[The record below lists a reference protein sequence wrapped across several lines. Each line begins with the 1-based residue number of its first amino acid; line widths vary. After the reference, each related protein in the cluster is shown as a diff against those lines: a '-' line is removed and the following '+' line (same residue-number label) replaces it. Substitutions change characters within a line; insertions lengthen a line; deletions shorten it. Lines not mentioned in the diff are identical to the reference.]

1 MNRGQTPIA
10 TTWEETM
17 KYLLVGA
24 AVAASLAVP
33 ATAQEV
39 SLGRFFG
46 ACEDAGTD
54 TKTSVGEA
62 CIIQSIINAA
72 SAEIDG
78 VTVNT
83 LPTDWGN
90 FYDQIKA
97 SYAGGTPP
105 DIHVMHRHRVPE
117 FAGLGAVA
125 DLTDDLAGAGIDV
138 SDWAP
143 AALDAVSLDGGIYG
157 VPMDFH
163 ANLWHVNMDLMEAA
177 GLVMDGKP
185 VLPTSPAELL
195 AHAQKVKDATGQ
207 DYLAADFA
215 QFPIGVRLTLAL
227 MWQQGAN
234 IFDGDTATINNDAA
248 KNAVSSM
255 TQLFDA
261 GLANPQLN
269 YADSQQAFLNGEAAI
284 LVNGTWVVDFYTAEA
299 AKAEVGLNNYYV
311 ADFPTLFDT
320 GATWADSHMWAIPAS
335 LKANDPAKY
344 QAALKVLAFINDH
357 NIDWARTGHMAVRNS
372 VLESADY
379 AALPHR
385 AEYAGTAAIAKDTPP
400 SEKYGAI
407 QDVLNRELQAI
418 WLTGKSADAA
428 LADAE
433 AEVQDLLDR

>member
-1 MNRGQTPIA
+1 
-10 TTWEETM
+10 M
-17 KYLLVGA
+17 KHLIIGA
-24 AVAASLAVP
+24 AVAATVVTGVS
-33 ATAQEV
+33 AQEIT
-39 SLGRFFG
+39 LGRFFG

-54 TKTSVGEA
+54 TKASVGEA

-72 SAEIDG
+72 DAELDG
-78 VTVNT
+78 ISITT

-90 FYDQIKA
+90 YYDQIKA

-105 DIHVMHRHRVPE
+105 DVHVMHRHRIPE
-117 FAGLGAVA
+117 FAGLGA
-125 DLTDDLAGAGIDV
+125 LAEISGELAAAGIDPN
-138 SDWAP
+138 DWSENAR
-143 AALDAVSLDGGIYG
+143 AAVSYDGGIYG

-163 ANLWHVNMDLMEAA
+163 ANLWHVNMDLMEQA
-177 GLVMDGKP
+177 GLVADGKP

-195 AHAQKVKDATGQ
+195 EHAQMVKDATGQ

-215 QFPIGVRLTLAL
+215 QFPIGVRLVLAL
-227 MWQQGAN
+227 MWQQNAN
-234 IFDGDTATINNDAA
+234 IFDGDTATINNEAA
-248 KNAVSSM
+248 TNAVTTM

-261 GLANPQLN
+261 GLANAQLN

-284 LVNGTWVVDFYTAEA
+284 LVNGTWVVDFYNAEA

-311 ADFPTLFDT
+311 ADFPTLFET

-335 LKANDPAKY
+335 LDGDQRA
-344 QAALKVLAFINDH
+344 AALKVLAFINDH

-372 VLESADY
+372 VLESAEY

-385 AEYAGTAAIAKDTPP
+385 EEYTGTAAIARDTPP
-400 SEKYGAI
+400 SERYGAI

-418 WLTGKSADAA
+418 WLTGKEVGVA

>member
-1 MNRGQTPIA
+1 
-10 TTWEETM
+10 M
-17 KYLLVGA
+17 KHLIIGA
-24 AVAASLAVP
+24 AVAATVATGV
-33 ATAQEV
+33 TAQEV
-39 SLGRFFG
+39 TLGRFFG

-54 TKTSVGEA
+54 TKASVGEA

-72 SAEIDG
+72 DAELEGIDI
-78 VTVNT
+78 TT

-90 FYDQIKA
+90 YYDQIKA
-97 SYAGGTPP
+97 AYAGGTPP
-105 DIHVMHRHRVPE
+105 DVHVMHRHRVPE
-117 FAGLGAVA
+117 FAGIGALA
-125 DLTDDLAGAGIDV
+125 EISGDLEAAGIDP
-138 SDWAP
+138 SDWSP
-143 AALDAVSLDGGIYG
+143 AALDAVSYNGGIYG

-177 GLVMDGKP
+177 GLVENGAP
-185 VLPTSPAELL
+185 VLPSSPSELL
-195 AHAQKVKDATGQ
+195 EHAQMVKDATGQ

-215 QFPIGVRLTLAL
+215 QFPIGVRLVLAL
-227 MWQQGAN
+227 MWQQNAN
-234 IFDGDTATINNDAA
+234 IFDGDTATINNEAA
-248 KNAVSSM
+248 KNAVTSM

-311 ADFPTLFDT
+311 ADFPTLFET
-320 GATWADSHMWAIPAS
+320 GATWADSHMWAIPSS
-335 LKANDPAKY
+335 LEGEQRA
-344 QAALKVLAFINDH
+344 AALKVLAFINDH

-372 VLESADY
+372 VLESDEY

-385 AEYAGTAAIAKDTPP
+385 DEYTGTAAIARDTPP
-400 SEKYGAI
+400 SERYGAI

-418 WLTGKSADAA
+418 WLTGKEVDLA
-428 LADAE
+428 LADAD

>member
-1 MNRGQTPIA
+1 
-10 TTWEETM
+10 M
-17 KYLLVGA
+17 KHLIIGA
-24 AVAASLAVP
+24 ALAAALAVP

-39 SLGRFFG
+39 TLARFFG

-72 SAEIDG
+72 SEQIDG

-90 FYDQIKA
+90 YYDQLKA
-97 SYAGGTPP
+97 AYAGGTAP
-105 DIHVMHRHRVPE
+105 DVHVMHRSSVAE
-117 FAGLGAVA
+117 FAGLGALA
-125 DLTDDLAGAGIDV
+125 DLTDDLAAAGIDTT
-138 SDWAP
+138 DWAP
-143 AALDAVSLDGGIYG
+143 AALDAVSFDGGIYG

-163 ANLWHVNMDLMEAA
+163 ANLWHVNMDLMAKA
-177 GLVMDGKP
+177 GLVQDGKP
-185 VLPTSPAELL
+185 ILPTSPEEML
-195 AHAQKVKDATGQ
+195 AQAKMVKDATGQ

-215 QFPIGVRLTLAL
+215 QFPIGVRLVLAL

-234 IFDGDTATINNDAA
+234 IFSEDGTATINTDAA
-248 KNAVSSM
+248 RNAVTAI

-261 GLANPQLN
+261 GVANPQLN
-269 YADSQQAFLNGEAAI
+269 YADSQQAFLNGEAAM

-299 AKAEVGLNNYYV
+299 AKEEVGLNNYQV
-311 ADFPTLFDT
+311 ADFPTLFDE

-335 LKANDPAKY
+335 LKANDPEKF

-357 NIDWARTGHMAVRNS
+357 NVDWARTGHMSVRKS
-372 VLESADY
+372 VVASEEY
-379 AALPHR
+379 ANLPHR
-385 AEYAGTAAIAKDTPP
+385 ADYTGTASIARDTPP
-400 SEKYGAI
+400 SERYGAI

-418 WLTGKSADAA
+418 WLTGKSVDTA
-428 LADAE
+428 LGDAE

>member
-1 MNRGQTPIA
+1 
-10 TTWEETM
+10 M
-17 KYLLVGA
+17 KHVILSAALVAGL
-24 AVAASLAVP
+24 VAP

-78 VTVNT
+78 VTVET

-90 FYDQIKA
+90 YYDQIKA
-97 SYAGGTPP
+97 AYAGGTPP
-105 DIHVMHRHRVPE
+105 DVHVMHRHRVPE

-125 DLTDDLAGAGIDV
+125 DLSADLVAAGIDT

-143 AALDAVSLDGGIYG
+143 AALDAVSYNGGIYG

-163 ANLWHVNMDLMEAA
+163 ANLWHVNMDLMAKA
-177 GLVMDGKP
+177 GLVTDGKP
-185 VLPTSPAELL
+185 ILPSSPAEMLE
-195 AHAQKVKDATGQ
+195 HAKKVKEATGQ

-215 QFPIGVRLTLAL
+215 QYPIGVRLTLAL

-248 KNAVSSM
+248 KNAVTSM

-261 GLANPQLN
+261 GVANPQLN

-299 AKAEVGLNNYYV
+299 AKSEVALNNYYV
-311 ADFPTLFDT
+311 ADFPTLFSE
-320 GATWADSHMWAIPAS
+320 GATWADSHMWAVPAS
-335 LKANDPAKY
+335 LKAKDPAKY
-344 QAALKVLAFINDH
+344 AAALKVLAFINNH
-357 NIDWARTGHMAVRNS
+357 NIDWARTGHMAVRSS
-372 VLESADY
+372 VLNSAEY
-379 AALPHR
+379 AALAHR
-385 AEYAGTAAIAKDTPP
+385 GEYTGTAAIARDTPP

-418 WLTGKSADAA
+418 WLTGKDVTAA
-428 LADAE
+428 LSDAQ

>member
-1 MNRGQTPIA
+1 MKHVLLTAAAAATIA
-10 TTWEETM
+10 T
-17 KYLLVGA
+17 GA
-24 AVAASLAVP
+24 I
-33 ATAQEV
+33 AQEV
-39 SLGRFFG
+39 TLGRFFG

-105 DIHVMHRHRVPE
+105 DIHVMHRHRIPE
-117 FAGLGAVA
+117 FAGLGAIA
-125 DLTDDLAGAGIDV
+125 DLSDDLAAAGIDT

-143 AALDAVSLDGGIYG
+143 AALDAVSYDGGIYG
-157 VPMDFH
+157 VPLDFH
-163 ANLWHVNMDLMEAA
+163 ANLWHVNMDLMEQA
-177 GLVMDGKP
+177 GLVENGAP
-185 VLPTSPAELL
+185 VLPTSPEELL
-195 AHAQKVKDATGQ
+195 AHAQQVKDATGQ

-215 QFPIGVRLTLAL
+215 QFPIGVRLVLAL
-227 MWQQGAN
+227 MWQQDAN
-234 IFDGDTATINNDAA
+234 IFTEDGTATVNSEAA
-248 KNAVSSM
+248 ANAVTAI

-269 YADSQQAFLNGEAAI
+269 YADSQQAFLNGESAI

-299 AKAEVGLNNYYV
+299 AKPEVGLDNYYV
-311 ADFPTLFDT
+311 ADFPTLFET
-320 GATWADSHMWAIPAS
+320 GATWADTHMWAIPS
-335 LKANDPAKY
+335 TLDGDKKA
-344 QAALKVLAFINDH
+344 AALKVLAFINDH
-357 NIDWARTGHMAVRNS
+357 NIDWARTGHMAVRSS
-372 VLESADY
+372 VLESDEY
-379 AALPHR
+379 ANLPHR
-385 AEYAGTAAIAKDTPP
+385 SEYAGTASIARDTPP
-400 SEKYGAI
+400 SERYGAI

-418 WLTGKSADAA
+418 WLTGKEVDVA

>member
-1 MNRGQTPIA
+1 
-10 TTWEETM
+10 M
-17 KYLLVGA
+17 KHFLIGA
-24 AVAASLAVP
+24 ALAAGLTVP

-39 SLGRFFG
+39 TLGRFFG

-54 TKTSVGEA
+54 TKASVGEA

-90 FYDQIKA
+90 YYDQIKA
-97 SYAGGTPP
+97 AYAGGTPP
-105 DIHVMHRHRVPE
+105 NVHVMHRHRVPE
-117 FAGLGAVA
+117 FASLGAIA
-125 DLTDDLAGAGIDV
+125 NLSDDLAGAGIDV
-138 SDWAP
+138 NDWAP
-143 AALDAVSLDGGIYG
+143 SALDAVSYDGAIYG

-177 GLVMDGKP
+177 GLVKDGKP
-185 VLPTSPAELL
+185 ILPSSPEDLL
-195 AHAQKVKDATGQ
+195 AHAQAVKDATGK

-215 QFPIGVRLTLAL
+215 QFPLGVRLVLSL
-227 MWQQGAN
+227 IWQQGSN
-234 IFDGDTATINNDAA
+234 ISDNDEATINTEEA
-248 KNAVSSM
+248 KTAIKAV

-299 AKAEVGLNNYYV
+299 AKAEVALNNYHV
-311 ADFPTLFDT
+311 ADFPTLFDE

-335 LKANDPAKY
+335 LKDSDPETY

-357 NIDWARTGHMAVRNS
+357 NIDWARTGHMAVRKS
-372 VLESADY
+372 VLESDEY
-379 AALPHR
+379 ANLPHR
-385 AEYAGTAAIAKDTPP
+385 DEYTGTAAIARDVPP
-400 SEKYGAI
+400 SVRYSAI

-418 WLTGKSADAA
+418 WLTGKDADAA

-433 AEVQDLLDR
+433 ADVQDQLDR

>member
-1 MNRGQTPIA
+1 
-10 TTWEETM
+10 M
-17 KYLLVGA
+17 KHVIISAALVAGL
-24 AVAASLAVP
+24 VAP
-33 ATAQEV
+33 ATAQEI

-78 VTVNT
+78 VTVET

-90 FYDQIKA
+90 YYDQIKA
-97 SYAGGTPP
+97 AYAGSTPP
-105 DIHVMHRHRVPE
+105 DVHVMHRHRVPE

-125 DLTDDLAGAGIDV
+125 DLSADLAGAGIDT

-143 AALDAVSLDGGIYG
+143 AALDAVSYNGGIYG

-163 ANLWHVNMDLMEAA
+163 ANLWHVNMDLMAKA
-177 GLVMDGKP
+177 GLVVDGKP
-185 VLPTSPAELL
+185 ILPSSPAEMLE
-195 AHAQKVKDATGQ
+195 HAKKVKEATGQ

-215 QFPIGVRLTLAL
+215 QYPIGVRLTLAL

-248 KNAVSSM
+248 KNAVTSM

-261 GLANPQLN
+261 GVANPQLN

-299 AKAEVGLNNYYV
+299 AKSEVALNNYYV
-311 ADFPTLFDT
+311 ADFPTLFSE
-320 GATWADSHMWAIPAS
+320 GATWADSHMWAVPAS
-335 LKANDPAKY
+335 LKAKDPAKY
-344 QAALKVLAFINDH
+344 AAALKVLAFINDH
-357 NIDWARTGHMAVRNS
+357 NIDWARTGHMAVRSS
-372 VLESADY
+372 VLNSADY
-379 AALPHR
+379 AALAHR
-385 AEYAGTAAIAKDTPP
+385 GEYTGTAAIARDTPP

-418 WLTGKSADAA
+418 WLTGKDVTAA
-428 LADAE
+428 LSDAQT
-433 AEVQDLLDR
+433 EVQDLLDR